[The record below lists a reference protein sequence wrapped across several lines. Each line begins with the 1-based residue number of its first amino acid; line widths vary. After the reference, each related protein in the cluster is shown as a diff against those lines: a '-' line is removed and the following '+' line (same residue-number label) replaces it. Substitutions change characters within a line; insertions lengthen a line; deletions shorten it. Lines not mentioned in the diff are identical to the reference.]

1 MAFHME
7 QSFTVDASADSV
19 WRFLIDPRRV
29 ASCLPGAA
37 ITEQL
42 DDDTYAGTMT
52 VKVGPVSASY
62 KGKVTFKR
70 LDRDSREAEIVAS
83 GQDVRG
89 KGGAT
94 MNMVS
99 RVKEETPDRTEV
111 TLISDVSVTGI
122 LAQFGRGM
130 IQDVSDQMLERF
142 TAAMQEQLAVDG
154 AGKKGNVEGK
164 TGNGERETEGGQR
177 EAGSGKREARDAGA
191 GELDLVALGAA
202 AGKRAVAR
210 TLRSPG
216 LWVAVAVVLIATLWF
231 LL

>member
-1 MAFHME
+1 MAFHIE
-7 QSFTVDASADSV
+7 QSFAVHASADLV
-19 WRFLIDPRRV
+19 WRFLIDPRKV

-52 VKVGPVSASY
+52 MKIGPVSASY

-70 LDRDSREAEIVAS
+70 LDHDSREAEIVAS

-99 RVKEETPDRTEV
+99 RVREGTQGRTEV

-130 IQDVSDQMLERF
+130 IRDVSDQMLERF
-142 TAAMQEQLAVDG
+142 TAAMKEQLAADG
-154 AGKKGNVEGK
+154 AGKREKGKGKSEGE
-164 TGNGERETEGGQR
+164 ND
-177 EAGSGKREARDAGA
+177 SA
-191 GELDLVALGAA
+191 GELDAVALGVTV
-202 AGKRAVAR
+202 GRRVLGR
-210 TLRSPG
+210 MLRSPV
-216 LWVAVAVVLIATLWF
+216 LWIALAIVSALIYWIF

>member
-1 MAFHME
+1 
-7 QSFTVDASADSV
+7 
-19 WRFLIDPRRV
+19 
-29 ASCLPGAA
+29 
-37 ITEQL
+37 
-42 DDDTYAGTMT
+42 MT
-52 VKVGPVSASY
+52 VKVGPVSVSY

-70 LDRDSREAEIVAS
+70 LDHDSREVEIAAS

-99 RVKEETPDRTEV
+99 RVKEETPGRTEV
-111 TLISDVSVTGI
+111 TLISDVVVTGI

-130 IQDVSDQMLERF
+130 IQDVSDQMLEKF
-142 TAAMQEQLAVDG
+142 TDAMTRRLQEGELGVG
-154 AGKKGNVEGK
+154 SGRLGEKGNVK
-164 TGNGERETEGGQR
+164 SKTEGGER

-216 LWVAVAVVLIATLWF
+216 LWVAVAVVLLATLWF

>member
-1 MAFHME
+1 MAFHIE
-7 QSFTVDASADSV
+7 QSFTVDASADAV
-19 WRFLIDPRRV
+19 WQFLIDPRKV

-37 ITEQL
+37 ITEQF

-70 LDRDSREAEIVAS
+70 LDHDSREAEIVAS

-99 RVKEETPDRTEV
+99 RVKEETQGRTEV

-130 IQDVSDQMLERF
+130 IRDVSDQMLEKF
-142 TAAMQEQLAVDG
+142 TDAMKRRLQEGELGVG
-154 AGKKGNVEGK
+154 SEMGKGG
-164 TGNGERETEGGQR
+164 RETGE
-177 EAGSGKREARDAGA
+177 DGA
-191 GELDLVALGAA
+191 GELDAVALGVSVGGRVLGRVAQSPVLWIALAGVAA
-202 AGKRAVAR
+202 IIY
-210 TLRSPG
+210 
-216 LWVAVAVVLIATLWF
+216 WIF
-231 LL
+231 LP

>member
-1 MAFHME
+1 MAFHIE
-7 QSFTVDASADSV
+7 QSFAVNASADSV
-19 WRFLIDPRRV
+19 WQFLIDPRKV

-70 LDRDSREAEIVAS
+70 RDHDSREAEILAS
-83 GQDVRG
+83 GQDIRG

-94 MNMVS
+94 MNLVS
-99 RVKEETPDRTEV
+99 RVKEETPGRTEV
-111 TLISDVSVTGI
+111 TVISDVSITGI

-130 IQDVSDQMLERF
+130 IRDVSDQMLEKF
-142 TAAMQEQLAVDG
+142 TAAMKEQLAAGG
-154 AGKKGNVEGK
+154 AGGKRNVAGEKGK
-164 TGNGERETEGGQR
+164 
-177 EAGSGKREARDAGA
+177 GKRETGTGERKAADAGA
-191 GELDLVALGAA
+191 GELDAVALGVMVGRRALGRMLRNPVLLVAFAIVAA
-202 AGKRAVAR
+202 
-210 TLRSPG
+210 
-216 LWVAVAVVLIATLWF
+216 LIYWIF